1 MRRCQVLLS
10 SVDLVKDFVRLV
22 NQFPGQ
28 ISIVSGPY
36 VVDAKSIMGIFSL
49 NLNEPVTVEMKDDVP
64 VELMERLA
72 PFSICE
78 NKLISHQTIIAR
90 YN

>member
-1 MRRCQVLLS
+1 MQHCRVMLS
-10 SVDLVKDFVRLV
+10 SVKRVKDFVRLV

-28 ISIVSGPY
+28 INIVSGPY

-49 NLNEPVTVEMKDDVP
+49 NLNEPVLVQMREDVP
-64 VELMERLA
+64 AELMERLA

-78 NKLISHQTIIAR
+78 DKQEND
-90 YN
+90 